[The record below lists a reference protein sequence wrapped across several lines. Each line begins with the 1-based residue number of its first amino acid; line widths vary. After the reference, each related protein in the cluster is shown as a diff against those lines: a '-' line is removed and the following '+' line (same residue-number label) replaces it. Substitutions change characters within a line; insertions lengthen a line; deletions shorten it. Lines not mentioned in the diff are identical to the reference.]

1 MLLAV
6 DVGNT
11 EITIGVFEGQEL
23 AQHWRAA
30 TVAERTA
37 DEHALLLGGFLAYQ
51 GRVSLAGMVAVAA
64 VAAVAGYLL
73 GYETGRR
80 LGPALRT
87 SALGRRI
94 GPARWDRVE
103 AMWAGT
109 LNGEDL
115 YA

>member
-37 DEHALLLGGFLAYQ
+37 DEHALLLGGFLAQ
-51 GRVSLAGMVAVAA
+51 EGLSLADADGVV
-64 VAAVAGYLL
+64 VSSVVP
-73 GYETGRR
+73 R
-80 LGPALRT
+80 LTQALREMI
-87 SALGRRI
+87 RRYCQ
-94 GPARWDRVE
+94 V
-103 AMWAGT
+103 
-109 LNGEDL
+109 
-115 YA
+115 